1 MKKNKIITVI
11 LIILIILQ
19 IAYKV
24 YVDSKKEDFFID
36 ELYSYGLMNYQKAYL
51 FDEET
56 FMQNWHNK
64 EYFDEY
70 LIISENEKND
80 WSSVY
85 NNQAEDYHPPLYYC
99 LLRIAASFTIGS
111 FTKWTGLILNL
122 FIFICAAI
130 VVYLIGRKLFK
141 SKIYALI
148 LVFVYGFSRFSTEDT
163 LFIRMYQLLELNTLL
178 LAYWAVKNYYNKNL
192 KIKNMISLATIV
204 ILGTLTQYYFIF
216 FYLGICITEIIRYIR
231 KKQIKNL
238 FKFVLVFIVSEVAVY
253 LIWNPYIE
261 QLTRGSGRNV
271 KAGDLLADKITLFWS
286 RQKEYF
292 SILND
297 NMFNVKISYAFIF
310 VIVLGIIALAIKLI
324 KNKNQKVR
332 FNKRIN
338 MIIIPTLIY
347 WYIVTKTSQFIALRY
362 ILPTFVFIM
371 IILMYV
377 LRKEIS
383 TIVKNKKYTVII
395 LSIISLIFV
404 TFPNKKELKYQYPES
419 KQKIENIKQ
428 YKDVPCIYMY
438 TAKSV
443 LENRFTLNL
452 NYVREFNNVYIMN
465 AMLFTTQE
473 LEKVLKDVD
482 TSNGIIIFDN
492 TVKIKKKVDKIV
504 NELDEFSNY
513 KKIESMTI
521 DRAYADDIYLVY

>member
-1 MKKNKIITVI
+1 
-11 LIILIILQ
+11 
-19 IAYKV
+19 
-24 YVDSKKEDFFID
+24 
-36 ELYSYGLMNYQKAYL
+36 
-51 FDEET
+51 
-56 FMQNWHNK
+56 
-64 EYFDEY
+64 
-70 LIISENEKND
+70 
-80 WSSVY
+80 
-85 NNQAEDYHPPLYYC
+85 
-99 LLRIAASFTIGS
+99 
-111 FTKWTGLILNL
+111 
-122 FIFICAAI
+122 
-130 VVYLIGRKLFK
+130 
-141 SKIYALI
+141 
-148 LVFVYGFSRFSTEDT
+148 
-163 LFIRMYQLLELNTLL
+163 
-178 LAYWAVKNYYNKNL
+178 
-192 KIKNMISLATIV
+192 
-204 ILGTLTQYYFIF
+204 
-216 FYLGICITEIIRYIR
+216 
-231 KKQIKNL
+231 
-238 FKFVLVFIVSEVAVY
+238 
-253 LIWNPYIE
+253 
-261 QLTRGSGRNV
+261 
-271 KAGDLLADKITLFWS
+271 
-286 RQKEYF
+286 
-292 SILND
+292 
-297 NMFNVKISYAFIF
+297 
-310 VIVLGIIALAIKLI
+310 
-324 KNKNQKVR
+324 
-332 FNKRIN
+332 

-513 KKIESMTI
+513 KKIESMTT